1 MNTNIKIP
9 RYPALIVEDKKENQ
23 VLLQSLCSQLGV
35 TTEVAENGQ
44 IALDFVKSHKYS
56 LFIVDLMLP
65 VLDGKT
71 FIESLKRIESS
82 PVVIIQSALDA
93 TDTII
98 EVMRLGVF
106 DYIVKPID
114 LDLFR
119 HTLSKALEFKYLK
132 DIEAELILNESIKL
146 RGQLEW
152 LNYKETLRITGKDS
166 YQKNSIFNLTTSL
179 SQGGGVGITI
189 SLLDMLKMDIVEQGD
204 RYLVNKEILD
214 TLFENNEYSRR
225 VLFGLGTVVELMEQ
239 TFHIEEVNAN
249 RLVKEIP
256 SYLKDILP
264 FMKNK
269 DISVAFPSVNTN
281 AKVEIDLEKFRLVI
295 EELLINAYKYSVK
308 SSRIDIF
315 AHVTGTYFCI
325 TFKNEI
331 DENSYGGIPPEKE
344 KLVLEPFFRI
354 HPPVED
360 ILEVEKFSLG
370 LGLTVVDFIINK
382 HNGMFFIHNA
392 VDHTGKRRTNCVLAE
407 IFLPIKL
414 ERS

>member
-9 RYPALIVEDKKENQ
+9 RYPVLIVEDKKENQ
-23 VLLQSLCSQLGV
+23 VLLQSICNQLGV
-35 TTEVAENGQ
+35 STEVAENGQ
-44 IALDFVKSHKYS
+44 IALNLVKSKKFSVY
-56 LFIVDLMLP
+56 IVDLMLP
-65 VLDGKT
+65 VMDGKT
-71 FIESLKRIESS
+71 FIENLKRVESN
-82 PVVIIQSALDA
+82 PVVVIQSALDA
-93 TDTII
+93 SDTII

-114 LDLFR
+114 IDLFR
-119 HTLSKALEFKYLK
+119 HTLGKALEYKYLK
-132 DIEAELILNESIKL
+132 DIEAELVLNESMKL

-152 LNYKETLRITGKDS
+152 LNYKETLRLTGKDS

-189 SLLDMLKMDIVEQGD
+189 SLLDMLKMEMVEQGD
-204 RYLVNKEILD
+204 NYLVNKEILD

-225 VLFGLGTVVELMEQ
+225 VLFGLASVVELMEQ
-239 TFHIEEVNAN
+239 TFVMQEMGAVQLI
-249 RLVKEIP
+249 KEFP
-256 SYLKDILP
+256 GYFKSILP

-269 DISVAFPSVNTN
+269 DISVAFPSVNSTC
-281 AKVEIDLEKFRLVI
+281 KVEIDLQKMRLVF
-295 EELLINAYKYSVK
+295 EELLINAYKYSVS

>member
-9 RYPALIVEDKKENQ
+9 RYPVLIVEDKKENQ
-23 VLLQSLCSQLGV
+23 VLLQSICHQLGIA
-35 TTEVAENGQ
+35 TETAENGQ
-44 IALDFVKSHKYS
+44 IALDLVHSKKFS
-56 LFIVDLMLP
+56 LYIVDLMLP
-65 VLDGKT
+65 VMDGKT
-71 FIESLKRIESS
+71 FIELLKHTDTNAVI
-82 PVVIIQSALDA
+82 IIQSALDA
-93 TDTII
+93 SDTII

-114 LDLFR
+114 IDLFR
-119 HTLSKALEFKYLK
+119 HTLSKALEYKYLK
-132 DIEAELILNESIKL
+132 DIESELFLNESMKL

-152 LNYKETLRITGKDS
+152 LNYKETLRLTGKDS

-189 SLLDMLKMDIVEQGD
+189 SLLDMLKMDMVAQGD
-204 RYLVNKEILD
+204 TYIVNKEILD
-214 TLFENNEYSRR
+214 TLYENNEYSRR
-225 VLFGLGTVVELMEQ
+225 VLFGLASVVELMEQ
-239 TFHIEEVNAN
+239 SFTMATMDGVK
-249 RLVKEIP
+249 LVKDIP
-256 SYLKDILP
+256 VFLKTILP

-269 DISVAFPSVNTN
+269 NITVAFPSVNTN
-281 AKVEIDLEKFRLVI
+281 CTIDIDIEKFKLVI
-295 EELLINAYKYSVK
+295 EELLINAYKYSVS

-392 VDHTGKRRTNCVLAE
+392 VDHTGKRKTNCVLAE
-407 IFLPIKL
+407 IFLPIKM

>member
-9 RYPALIVEDKKENQ
+9 RYPVLIVEDKKENQ

-360 ILEVEKFSLG
+360 ILDVEKFSLG